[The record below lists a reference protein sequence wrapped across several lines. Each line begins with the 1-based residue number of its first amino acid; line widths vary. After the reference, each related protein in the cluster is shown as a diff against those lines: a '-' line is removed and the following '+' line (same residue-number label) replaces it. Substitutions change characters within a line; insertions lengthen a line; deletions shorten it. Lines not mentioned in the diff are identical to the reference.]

1 MDIYYWVMLIGMLVL
16 AFGAQGYVNHKMK
29 KYSQVPLSVPIT
41 GAQIASAM
49 LAYHGVEGVPI
60 NCGGQDQNFYSPKD
74 NSITLSPDVY
84 NATTITAAAVACHEA
99 GHACQYA
106 QAYTPI
112 KVRGAIFPVVN
123 LCSQAWIWLFF
134 AGAIFQMFGLIWA
147 AIIMYAVTLVF
158 ALITLPIEFNAS
170 RRAIAYMNA
179 VNLPAYEK
187 KGSFDVLR
195 SCALTY
201 VAAALASALQLLYLL
216 SRARR

>member
-1 MDIYYWVMLIGMLVL
+1 MDIYYWGMLIGMFAI
-16 AFGAQGYVNHKMK
+16 AFIAQGYVNHKLK
-29 KYSQVPLSVPIT
+29 KYSQVPLSTPIT

-49 LAYHGVEGVPI
+49 LAYYGVQDVPI
-60 NCGGQDQNFYSPKD
+60 HCGGKDQDFFSPTD

-84 NATTITAAAVACHEA
+84 NASTVTAAAVACHEV

-106 QAYTPI
+106 QAYTPM

-123 LCSQAWIWLFF
+123 LCSKTWIWLFLL
-134 AGAIFQMFGLIWA
+134 GAVFQFFGLIWI
-147 AIIMYAVTLVF
+147 AIGMYAATLIFALVTLPV
-158 ALITLPIEFNAS
+158 EFNAS

-179 VNLPAYEK
+179 INLPPYEK

-216 SRARR
+216 SRTRR